1 MTVGL
6 IGTGRMAAQRLQY
19 VGELADHEIRWVC
32 SRELRRAKAFL
43 ADRGAGDHGA
53 GDHGAGKKAAR
64 AQNPDI
70 EVVSSL
76 EEGIER
82 LPVDAIIDT
91 SPNALHRRNA
101 QRAFDAGCHLFVEYP
116 HACTVEDGR
125 WMIEA
130 AERAGV
136 SFHVGLT
143 HRFGARHELMARVYG
158 GDAKGA
164 IGLDLGAARSYSEVI
179 CSGNPISRWFDDD
192 SLSGGMFVA
201 SMYHFID
208 QACSY
213 FGDPTS
219 LRASYGASRDEAGVI
234 HRDSGHAI
242 LGFAEGRTIVN
253 IAYSRGFEKPGLGSR
268 TLVVFDHGYLE
279 RSGGETIVRTPDGER
294 TIDMPEDDA
303 MRADTRRFFECASG
317 SGRAGGRNKS
327 PEWAQASLQV
337 ACSLQEDAGLT
348 AGRKLR

>member
-6 IGTGRMAAQRLQY
+6 IGTGRMAAQRFKY
-19 VGELADHEIRWVC
+19 VNELADHDIRWVC
-32 SRELRRAKAFL
+32 SRDSGRARAFL
-43 ADRGAGDHGA
+43 A
-53 GDHGAGKKAAR
+53 DHGAGKPGAGGPGAP
-64 AQNPDI
+64 AQKPEI
-70 EVVSSL
+70 EVVASPA
-76 EEGIER
+76 EGIER

-125 WMIEA
+125 WMIDA

-136 SFHVGLT
+136 SLHVGLT
-143 HRFGARHELMARVYG
+143 HRFGAGHERLARIFG
-158 GDAKGA
+158 GDATGA
-164 IGLDLGAARSYSEVI
+164 IGVDLGAVRSYSEVI

-219 LRASYGASRDEAGVI
+219 LRASYGASRDEAGLI

-294 TIDMPEDDA
+294 TIDIPDDDA
-303 MRADTRRFFECASG
+303 MRADTRRFFECVSG
-317 SGRAGGRNKS
+317 SGGADRNQS
-327 PEWAQASLQV
+327 PEWAQTSLQV

-348 AGRKLR
+348 AGRKLQ